1 MLIVNTPTVVDKV
14 FIDYH
19 KIVILS
25 VLHMLLLNQVKL
37 IKSGELGMRNE
48 ILLIAAIFVS

>member
-1 MLIVNTPTVVDKV
+1 VLIVNTSTVVDKV

>member
-1 MLIVNTPTVVDKV
+1 VLIVNTSTVVDKV

-37 IKSGELGMRNE
+37 IKSGELGMGNE

>member
-1 MLIVNTPTVVDKV
+1 MLIVNAPTVVDKV

-37 IKSGELGMRNE
+37 IKSGELGMGNE